1 MPQKRQQTLQ
11 KILQSKN
18 CSFREIRYLE
28 ETLMAE
34 EKKEIQKPEEKKDDQ
49 KEKFQVSET
58 WAQEIIEDMDDFIE
72 SQGIYLR
79 Q

>member
-1 MPQKRQQTLQ
+1 M
-11 KILQSKN
+11 
-18 CSFREIRYLE
+18 
-28 ETLMAE
+28 E
-34 EKKEIQKPEEKKDDQ
+34 EKKKATEKVEEAPAEQISAEQD
-49 KEKFQVSET
+49 FQVSET